1 MNGTAEQEVVTA
13 QKKRASPM
21 TWTSEKD
28 EALCKEILLLEPF
41 RFRPRTKESGTTWSQ
56 VAEDLR
62 QIKSLNMTVD
72 QRAVRD
78 RYKILKSHFLQKMTD
93 EEKGSGI
100 APPEL
105 TPVEAALEEIIEK
118 EKEFEKQC
126 SSEDSDKKEKA
137 EKDRKNGEE
146 MRQESLE
153 TFAQT
158 KKRKLLN
165 GEEDD
170 IETPKVRTNR
180 RSGADTLAYLKEKS
194 DKEMEVKKE
203 ELQIK
208 KKLQEE
214 QLMEQRSM
222 RQQQAH
228 MVEAFSAMQ
237 QSMQRQLQQQTELQQ
252 QQQQQNSQ
260 LIMMMMQM
268 IQNKKNN

>member
-1 MNGTAEQEVVTA
+1 MLLLLIPSCSLPFFFFFL
-13 QKKRASPM
+13 RASPM

-56 VAEDLR
+56 VAEDLG

-78 RYKILKSHFLQKMTD
+78 RYKILKSHFLQKMTE

-137 EKDRKNGEE
+137 QKDRKNGEE
-146 MRQESLE
+146 MRQ
-153 TFAQT
+153 
-158 KKRKLLN
+158 
-165 GEEDD
+165 D
-170 IETPKVRTNR
+170 ITRNLCSNE
-180 RSGADTLAYLKEKS
+180 
-194 DKEMEVKKE
+194 
-203 ELQIK
+203 K
-208 KKLQEE
+208 KK
-214 QLMEQRSM
+214 
-222 RQQQAH
+222 
-228 MVEAFSAMQ
+228 AF
-237 QSMQRQLQQQTELQQ
+237 E
-252 QQQQQNSQ
+252 
-260 LIMMMMQM
+260 
-268 IQNKKNN
+268 

>member
-1 MNGTAEQEVVTA
+1 
-13 QKKRASPM
+13 M

-78 RYKILKSHFLQKMTD
+78 RYKILKSHFLQKMTE

-137 EKDRKNGEE
+137 EKDRKIGEE

-165 GEEDD
+165 SEEDD
-170 IETPKVRTNR
+170 IETPKVGKNR

-252 QQQQQNSQ
+252 QQNSQ

-268 IQNKKNN
+268 IQNMKNN

>member
-1 MNGTAEQEVVTA
+1 MKT
-13 QKKRASPM
+13 
-21 TWTSEKD
+21 
-28 EALCKEILLLEPF
+28 EI
-41 RFRPRTKESGTTWSQ
+41 
-56 VAEDLR
+56 
-62 QIKSLNMTVD
+62 
-72 QRAVRD
+72 
-78 RYKILKSHFLQKMTD
+78 
-93 EEKGSGI
+93 
-100 APPEL
+100 
-105 TPVEAALEEIIEK
+105 
-118 EKEFEKQC
+118 
-126 SSEDSDKKEKA
+126 KKEKA

-165 GEEDD
+165 SEEDD
-170 IETPKVRTNR
+170 IETPKVRKKR

-237 QSMQRQLQQQTELQQ
+237 QSMQRQLQQQTELHQ

-268 IQNKKNN
+268 IQNMKNN

>member
-1 MNGTAEQEVVTA
+1 
-13 QKKRASPM
+13 M

-28 EALCKEILLLEPF
+28 EAPCKEILLLEPF

-78 RYKILKSHFLQKMTD
+78 RYKILKSHFLQKMTE

-118 EKEFEKQC
+118 EKDFEKQC

-137 EKDRKNGEE
+137 EKDWKNGQE
-146 MRQESLE
+146 MRQELIE
-153 TFAQT
+153 TFAHT

-165 GEEDD
+165 SKEDD
-170 IETPKVRTNR
+170 IETPKVRNNR

-194 DKEMEVKKE
+194 VKEEELLSDKEETE
-203 ELQIK
+203 CCTCFLRETGTAL
-208 KKLQEE
+208 KL
-214 QLMEQRSM
+214 
-222 RQQQAH
+222 
-228 MVEAFSAMQ
+228 
-237 QSMQRQLQQQTELQQ
+237 
-252 QQQQQNSQ
+252 
-260 LIMMMMQM
+260 
-268 IQNKKNN
+268 

>member
-1 MNGTAEQEVVTA
+1 
-13 QKKRASPM
+13 M
-21 TWTSEKD
+21 TE
-28 EALCKEILLLEPF
+28 
-41 RFRPRTKESGTTWSQ
+41 
-56 VAEDLR
+56 
-62 QIKSLNMTVD
+62 
-72 QRAVRD
+72 
-78 RYKILKSHFLQKMTD
+78 
-93 EEKGSGI
+93 EEKGPGI

-165 GEEDD
+165 SEEDD
-170 IETPKVRTNR
+170 IETSKVRKNR

-194 DKEMEVKKE
+194 EKEMEVKKE
-203 ELQIK
+203 ELQMK

-228 MVEAFSAMQ
+228 MVEAFSAIQ

-252 QQQQQNSQ
+252 QQNSQ

-268 IQNKKNN
+268 IQNMKTN

>member
-1 MNGTAEQEVVTA
+1 
-13 QKKRASPM
+13 M
-21 TWTSEKD
+21 TEK
-28 EALCKEILLLEPF
+28 
-41 RFRPRTKESGTTWSQ
+41 
-56 VAEDLR
+56 
-62 QIKSLNMTVD
+62 
-72 QRAVRD
+72 
-78 RYKILKSHFLQKMTD
+78 
-93 EEKGSGI
+93 EKGSGI
-100 APPEL
+100 APPQL

-137 EKDRKNGEE
+137 DKDRKNGQA

-165 GEEDD
+165 SEEDD

-268 IQNKKNN
+268 IQNMKNN

>member
-1 MNGTAEQEVVTA
+1 
-13 QKKRASPM
+13 M

-41 RFRPRTKESGTTWSQ
+41 RFRPRTKESGTAWSQ

-78 RYKILKSHFLQKMTD
+78 RYKILKSHFLQRMRE

-118 EKEFEKQC
+118 EKEFEKQNN
-126 SSEDSDKKEKA
+126 SEDSDKKEKA

-158 KKRKLLN
+158 KKRRLLN
-165 GEEDD
+165 SEEDD
-170 IETPKVRTNR
+170 METPRVRKNR
-180 RSGADTLAYLKEKS
+180 RSGTDTLAYLRERS

-203 ELQIK
+203 ELQMK

-214 QLMEQRSM
+214 QLAEQRSM

-252 QQQQQNSQ
+252 QQQQQNNQ
-260 LIMMMMQM
+260 LMMMMMQM
-268 IQNKKNN
+268 IQNMKNN

>member
-1 MNGTAEQEVVTA
+1 
-13 QKKRASPM
+13 M

-78 RYKILKSHFLQKMTD
+78 RYKILKSHFLQKMT
-93 EEKGSGI
+93 EEENGSGI
-100 APPEL
+100 APSEL

-126 SSEDSDKKEKA
+126 SSEDSDKKEKG

-146 MRQESLE
+146 MHQESLE

-158 KKRKLLN
+158 KKRKLSN
-165 GEEDD
+165 SEEDD
-170 IETPKVRTNR
+170 IETPE
-180 RSGADTLAYLKEKS
+180 RSGRTDDLVQIPLHIRQGNGSEERGIT
-194 DKEMEVKKE
+194 DKEEITGRTTNGTEKYE
-203 ELQIK
+203 TAAGSHGRGFLRHAAIN
-208 KKLQEE
+208 
-214 QLMEQRSM
+214 
-222 RQQQAH
+222 A
-228 MVEAFSAMQ
+228 EAASKA
-237 QSMQRQLQQQTELQQ
+237 
-252 QQQQQNSQ
+252 N
-260 LIMMMMQM
+260 
-268 IQNKKNN
+268 